1 MNTVELPGLDV
12 AGRIDRLREL
22 FPEAG
27 IDALFVTRLVNIR
40 YLTGFT
46 GSAALL
52 LVGPDEVLFV
62 TDGRYKDQS
71 ADQLAAAGVPARIE
85 ISGTE
90 QKRIV
95 HDAARAEG
103 YGRVGLE
110 AHGVTWS
117 QQRGFATEWFPAAE
131 LVATEGLIEGLR
143 RVKDGGEVARIR
155 AACGIADTALAN
167 VVGRLADRPTE
178 LEFGLDLEFEMR
190 RLGASAMSFEPIVAA
205 GPNGAKPHARPSD
218 RRIEPGEL
226 LVLDFGCI
234 VDGYCSDMTRT
245 VSVGG
250 TSYRALV
257 AGTLEGRPTATPG
270 VISPQGLIDAANRKA
285 RNQLLISLVA
295 ALLFVGCVAYVE
307 GRSIVRTIR
316 RLVDAAA
323 AIARGDLKERVP
335 VQGRDEF
342 ALLGRT
348 FNQMAFQLQTRLEE
362 LEAERGRLR
371 DVTSRFSEA
380 LGATHD
386 AEQLMPLIVEAAME
400 ATSAAGG
407 VVVGT
412 NGSLVKAGFPEKGTE
427 CLEVPLQAGSI
438 SFGSLLLFGAEFSA
452 EDRMTAVS
460 LASHAVVALDNARLH
475 RIVERQALVDGLT
488 GLANRRQCEETLEDE
503 LARVERF
510 GGSLAVV
517 VADLD
522 WFKDVNDRHGH
533 PAGDAVLREFAVLL
547 EETVRD
553 VDLAGR
559 WGGEEFVLV
568 LPGTDL
574 AGGAQLAER
583 IRVALAGRTVLAV
596 DGSRIPVTASFGV
609 AAIPPAKT
617 ASELFA
623 AADAAM
629 YQAKRAGKNRVEA
642 AREPV
647 SHS

>member
-1 MNTVELPGLDV
+1 VGSFKVKLVAYFLLLSLLPLAAAFWGFSTVASQSEARRVDARLQAGLRATLAAYQEALDSADKAAERLARRPAFQRALLAHDRAALRRMLRAQPHLAVVAPGGFHVGEPNPTAPTRRVTVLGAGGTQGAVIASVPLD
-12 AGRIDRLREL
+12 G
-22 FPEAG
+22 
-27 IDALFVTRLVNIR
+27 ALVTRLEARSGLEQADHV
-40 YLTGFT
+40 
-46 GSAALL
+46 
-52 LVGPDEVLFV
+52 LVVENG
-62 TDGRYKDQS
+62 
-71 ADQLAAAGVPARIE
+71 
-85 ISGTE
+85 
-90 QKRIV
+90 RIV
-95 HDAARAEG
+95 AG
-103 YGRVGLE
+103 PPG
-110 AHGVTWS
+110 
-117 QQRGFATEWFPAAE
+117 
-131 LVATEGLIEGLR
+131 
-143 RVKDGGEVARIR
+143 IR
-155 AACGIADTALAN
+155 
-167 VVGRLADRPTE
+167 GRL
-178 LEFGLDLEFEMR
+178 DL
-190 RLGASAMSFEPIVAA
+190 LSG
-205 GPNGAKPHARPSD
+205 KP
-218 RRIEPGEL
+218 
-226 LVLDFGCI
+226 
-234 VDGYCSDMTRT
+234 RT

-250 TSYRALV
+250 TRYRALV
-257 AGTLEGRPTATPG
+257 AGALEGRPTATPG
-270 VISPQGLIDAANRKA
+270 VISPQALIDAANRKA
-285 RNQLLISLVA
+285 RNQLLLGLVA
-295 ALLFVGCVAYVE
+295 ALVFVGCVAYVE

-386 AEQLMPLIVEAAME
+386 PEQLMPLIVEAAIE

-407 VVVGT
+407 VLVGT
-412 NGSLVKAGFPEKGTE
+412 GGSLVKAGFPERGTDR
-427 CLEVPLQAGSI
+427 LEVPLQAGSI
-438 SFGSLLLFGAEFSA
+438 SFGSLLLFGAEFSE

-522 WFKDVNDRHGH
+522 WFKDINDRHGH
-533 PAGDAVLREFAVLL
+533 PAGDTVLREFAVLL

-574 AGGAQLAER
+574 TGGAQLAER
-583 IRVALAGRTVLAV
+583 IRAALAGRTVLAV
-596 DGSRIPVTASFGV
+596 DGSPIPVTASFGV

-629 YQAKRAGKNRVEA
+629 YQAKRAGKNRVET
-642 AREPV
+642 ARESV
-647 SHS
+647 SQS